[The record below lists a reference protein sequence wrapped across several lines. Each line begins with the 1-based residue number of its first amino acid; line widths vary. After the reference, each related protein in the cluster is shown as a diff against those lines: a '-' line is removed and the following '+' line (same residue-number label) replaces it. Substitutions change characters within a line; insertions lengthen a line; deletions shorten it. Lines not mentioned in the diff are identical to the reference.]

1 MPFFEELLACPR
13 CRGGLSGFGGTTSD
27 STGLSAPPLRCASCG
42 DEYPSPKGI
51 PALRILSDARTE
63 KVREFYARAPFPGY
77 PPRDTLSAMRARAAR
92 SEFARGLDRAIPGDA
107 RVLELGCGTG
117 QLSLYLATA
126 DRVVVG
132 ADLARPS
139 LELAREAGDRFGLKG
154 VLFLE
159 TDLNAPGLA
168 RGAFDVVI
176 CSGVLH
182 HTPDP
187 RKSFASVAQ
196 LVRPG
201 GVLVI
206 GLYNAYARLPQRLRR
221 AAGFLTG
228 YRWIPGDRVLRERE
242 SQPARRDAWF
252 QDQYRHVEEHRHT
265 LREVQTWFRENG
277 IEYLRAYPSAL
288 LAGESDELFAQAE
301 DDWAVEGWIA
311 QLSWIRSIG
320 GEGGVFATIGCRPS

>member
-1 MPFFEELLACPR
+1 MPSFEELLACPR
-13 CRGGLSGFGGTTSD
+13 CRGGLSFGGGGPS
-27 STGLSAPPLRCASCG
+27 GSARPSAPLRCHACG
-42 DEYPSPKGI
+42 EEYLSPGGI
-51 PALRILSDARTE
+51 PALRIPSDQRTE
-63 KVREFYARAPFPGY
+63 NVREFYARAPFPGF
-77 PPRDTLSAMRARAAR
+77 PPRDTLAALRARAAR
-92 SEFARGLDRAIPGDA
+92 SEFARRLDEAIPGDA

-126 DRVVVG
+126 DRMVVG

-139 LELAREAGDRFGLKG
+139 LELAREARDRFGLSG

-168 RGAFDVVI
+168 RDVFDVVI

-187 RKSFASVAQ
+187 RKSFASVAE

-242 SQPARRDAWF
+242 SQPARRDAWLR
-252 QDQYRHVEEHRHT
+252 DQYRHVEEHRHT
-265 LREVQTWFRENG
+265 LREVQSWFRENG

-288 LAGESDELFAQAE
+288 LAGESDELFAQSE

-311 QLSWIRSIG
+311 QLSWIGSIG